1 MNKTKDFL
9 EFMKLIEDKGEVFLK
24 PKGGVEWPV
33 SSTETRLWCPKDPN
47 EQYETSDGEVVM
59 FVVYESYKGNPEDDK
74 DKITFED
81 YQNRKS
87 VTLTGNVVYY
97 SRTLQAVCVYKI
109 DKMYTYIREEN
120 GSVTVEED
128 VYPHYHHKI
137 LIFDIRKEIQ
147 GEYGEVSEKL
157 WDMNLHWKLEELVSK
172 CTTSM
177 YMSSTYYD
185 PIERSLARSH
195 VISYLNKMWE
205 MLNWINFDN
214 DPKEINLVHKENWR
228 MFRDYMSEK
237 EFVIEDPRENI
248 TYTSERIYS
257 RNLIKMR
264 RKNEGEFYSFILDF
278 IAGDPFIKL
287 IRGNIDDDGQSHV
300 IDYCPLDLHNM
311 KYYNYELDFFFSLFG
326 FDDCKSGII
335 DIIHN
340 RAQEYINKALP
351 FEIFAKDISKFSVE
365 SSTFFGRCKI
375 MIGKNR
381 YIDLTTTKGRE
392 LISVRMYEDNM
403 EDKVKIYD
411 NAELAVLDLA
421 TSYGGRMDAVIAK
434 KYTDKMTEIL
444 KEWLVPSERYLE
456 HIRSMDDFV
465 GYEDE
470 EKDYPEFL
478 HLADNIDNWD
488 NPVVAVNVQRTIK
501 ECIDDRFN
509 ILRKKRNIIT
519 DADVNKE
526 IIKIASEIHKPHM
539 ENYSRELKDFLDNYS
554 KDPHAS
560 GFINIHLVN
569 GHNDGIFKGITDPK
583 FSRFSSMHS
592 IEPLRLN
599 IDIIGSRQI
608 VPRMSYSNIILNIML
623 IPGTQWDRQLEMD
636 CVMEQG
642 WENVIT
648 IKKPYLR
655 DLITKDILGHNLF
668 MYLATLRFY
677 HEVIMGY
684 KYEIRNGKWFLVL
697 DPKHDRKK
705 ALKKYMT
712 DLNVVKENGKYR
724 FK

>member
-9 EFMKLIEDKGEVFLK
+9 EFIKLIEDKGEVFLK
-24 PKGGVEWPV
+24 PKEGVEWPV

-59 FVVYESYKGNPEDDK
+59 FVVYETYKGNLEDDK
-74 DKITFED
+74 DKITFEE
-81 YQNRKS
+81 YQNQKT
-87 VTLTGNVVYY
+87 VTLTSNIVYY
-97 SRTLQAVCVYKI
+97 SRTLQAICVYKI
-109 DKMYTYIREEN
+109 DTMYTYKKE
-120 GSVTVEED
+120 GDSVTLVSD
-128 VYPHYHHKI
+128 TYPYYRHKI

-157 WDMNLHWKLEELVSK
+157 WDMNLHWKLEEIVSK

-195 VISYLNKMWE
+195 VISYLNKMLE

-214 DPKEINLVHKENWR
+214 DPKEINLVHKENWN
-228 MFRDYMSEK
+228 MFKEYMSEK
-237 EFVIEDPRENI
+237 ELVIEDPQDKI
-248 TYTSERIYS
+248 TYNSERIYS

-264 RKNEGEFYSFILDF
+264 PQRDGEFYSFILDF
-278 IAGDPFIKL
+278 VAGDRFIKL
-287 IRGNIDDDGQSHV
+287 IRGNTDVDGYTHV

-311 KYYNYELDFFFSLFG
+311 KYYNRELDFFFSLFG
-326 FDDCKSGII
+326 FDDCKYGIL
-335 DIIHN
+335 DIIYN
-340 RAQEYINKALP
+340 RAKEYINKALP
-351 FEIFAKDISKFSVE
+351 FEIFAKKISEFELEVSSFS
-365 SSTFFGRCKI
+365 GRCKI
-375 MIGKNR
+375 YTHKKE
-381 YIDLTTTKGRE
+381 YIDLTNTKGKE
-392 LISVRMYEDNM
+392 LVSVRIYEDSVR
-403 EDKVKIYD
+403 DTVKIYD

-421 TSYGGRMDAVIAK
+421 TSYNGRMDAVIAK
-434 KYTDKMTEIL
+434 KYTDKITEIL
-444 KEWLVPSERYLE
+444 KELLVPSEQYLE
-456 HIRSMDDFV
+456 YIKNMSDYIDC
-465 GYEDE
+465 EDE

-519 DADVNKE
+519 DVDVNKE
-526 IIKIASEIHKPHM
+526 IIKIASEIHKPHL
-539 ENYSRELKDFLDNYS
+539 ENYSKELKDFLDNYS

-569 GHNDGIFKGITDPK
+569 GYSNGIFKGITDPK
-583 FSRFSSMHS
+583 FSRFSSMYN

-599 IDIIGSRQI
+599 IDIVGSRQI
-608 VPRMSYSNIILNIML
+608 VPKMSNSNIILNIML

-705 ALKKYMT
+705 ALEKYMK